1 MGRGRVPSDASG
13 IITKNTG
20 LGSQFTSTNDGND
33 DQGPGQAILKLAH
46 PGVLSLRR
54 AIQMAGGVT
63 FKGACDASQSTATA
77 AGISGTINKGDYFIV
92 TTGSSSG
99 LSLTSAIDNSP
110 AITVWDKGDWVVAE
124 GTGKYFRVRN
134 FDSSITTSGTN
145 VQVVG
150 SFTESSSRDIK
161 DNIEVIGP
169 QLHNV
174 EKINAVKFEY
184 KDSGDESFGFIA
196 EELDEVFPELVK
208 KDENNKPVA
217 VSYSK
222 MTAVLLESIKEL
234 SNKIKEQEEKL
245 KNLGGER

>member
-1 MGRGRVPSDASG
+1 MSRARIPSDASG
-13 IITKNTG
+13 VIQRVSALNA
-20 LGSQFTSTNDGND
+20 QFESTNDGND
-33 DQGPGQAILKLAH
+33 NQNPGQILLKLAI

-63 FKGACDASQSTATA
+63 FKGACDASQGTAAA
-77 AGISGTINKGDYFIV
+77 AGISGVIDKGDYFIV

-99 LSLTSAIDNSP
+99 LSLTSAIDGTT
-110 AITVWDKGDWVVAE
+110 AITVWDKGDWAVAE
-124 GTGKYFRVRN
+124 GTGNFFRVRN

-245 KNLGGER
+245 KNLEGEW